1 MPVNQ
6 PDAQLCERDY
16 VDFQTLS
23 ALTGWNFTSI
33 KKKKL
38 RGKFTRIHSI
48 DSSKG
53 GGNSGRKC
61 LVHITDPAIPA
72 GARAA
77 YFGEVA
83 RREGAP
89 PTPAEDLAAIDIESN
104 VYASLPAWARRTVD
118 KYLSLI
124 SAGAGMKGVALR
136 AFVGEWNAKNPGN
149 RTSYQRVVAARKI
162 YREKGVI
169 GLAGK
174 WGRLANRKG
183 TAPAIHDEWFA
194 YFKTAFLIEGGPSVK
209 SCWLKTAG
217 FARRTDPSFA
227 MDTFP
232 SAITFLRR
240 LESEIPEETIYLA
253 RHGRGAWNRK
263 YASYIE
269 RDLSALPA
277 NGCWVGDHHQAD
289 IAVRLPGGKVV
300 FPWLTGWIDFK
311 TTKILNLFPHPEA
324 PNSDHIFQSFYRAA
338 RRFGLPTDLYIDN
351 GKDYRAKDFAGG
363 RTYLH
368 RIAADQGKSTAMVAQ
383 LGIQPHFSLPYRAQ
397 SKTIERTFLKFKEW
411 VSKGLPGY
419 RGGNTVE
426 KPEKLAEEIRT
437 GKVLEWDQFVSLLS
451 FAVERILN
459 RMPSDGKVLCGMC
472 ADEAWEKEAPVPRMV
487 GAEALKLF
495 CMRTSRPI
503 TIGRN
508 GVRDSEIGKTYWG
521 EWMTAMKGSK
531 VYLRRDPESYED
543 AWAFRAEDD
552 EYLGQAVIAEQVDA
566 LARTPQA
573 KAALKEA
580 QARNRHREKMVRSF
594 LPDPDS
600 APAPQVA
607 MEDFAMG
614 IQAVNERRGYVPGT
628 QQSAVIEPART
639 AMDEVI
645 AQRREMERAGT
656 MDISA
661 IVPTARLK
669 KTLYMFESDKL
680 AAEGQS

>member
-1 MPVNQ
+1 M
-6 PDAQLCERDY
+6 
-16 VDFQTLS
+16 
-23 ALTGWNFTSI
+23 
-33 KKKKL
+33 KL
-38 RGKFTRIHSI
+38 RGKFARIHYI
-48 DSSKG
+48 DSPNG
-53 GGNSGRKC
+53 GGNGGKKC

-72 GARAA
+72 DVRAA
-77 YFGEVA
+77 YFTEVI
-83 RREGAP
+83 RRECAA
-89 PTPAEDLAAIDIESN
+89 PTPAEDLAGIEIESN
-104 VYASLPAWARRTVD
+104 VYASLPSWARGKVD
-118 KYLSLI
+118 KYLSII
-124 SAGAGMKGVALR
+124 SAGAGMKGAALR

-162 YREKGVI
+162 YRERGVI

-183 TAPAIHDEWFA
+183 TAPAIRDEWFD
-194 YFKTAFLIEGGPSVK
+194 YFKTAFLIEGGPSLK

-217 FARRTDPSFA
+217 FARRGDSSF
-227 MDTFP
+227 DLETFP

-253 RHGRGAWNRK
+253 RHGRADWNRR

-269 RDLSALPA
+269 RDLSALAA
-277 NGCWVGDHHQAD
+277 NECWVGDHHQAD
-289 IAVRLPGGKVV
+289 IAVRLPSGKVI

-311 TTKILNLFPHPEA
+311 TTKVLNLFPHPEA
-324 PNSDHIFQSFYRAA
+324 PNSDHIFLSFYRAA

-368 RIAADQGKSTAMVAQ
+368 RVAANEGKSTAMVAQ
-383 LGIQPHFSLPYRAQ
+383 LGIEPHFSLPYRAQ

-437 GKVLEWDQFVSLLS
+437 GKILEWDQFVALLA

-459 RMPSDGKVLCGMC
+459 RMPSDGKALCGMC

-487 GAEALKLF
+487 GADALKLF
-495 CMRTSRPI
+495 CMRTSKPV

-508 GVRDSEIGKTYWG
+508 GVRDSEIGRTYWG
-521 EWMTAMKGSK
+521 EWMVAMKGSK
-531 VYLRRDPESYED
+531 VYLRRDPESYQD

-594 LPDPDS
+594 LPDPE
-600 APAPQVA
+600 AMPAPQIA
-607 MEDFAMG
+607 LEDFAAG
-614 IQAVNERRGYVPGT
+614 IQAVNERRGYIPSDRTG
-628 QQSAVIEPART
+628 AVVEPART

-645 AQRREMERAGT
+645 ARRREMERAGT

-661 IVPTARLK
+661 IVPIAPARK
-669 KTLYMFESDKL
+669 KLYMFESDKR